1 MLRDRLI
8 KALIVLLGLAV
19 VAGMVI
25 GVMVVYNM

>member
-25 GVMVVYNM
+25 GVITVINM